1 LGSEDNGDS
10 EDNHNNNGAK
20 GQEEVVSNF
29 EDLNFVEQQ
38 VIINL
43 KSEDSE

>member
-1 LGSEDNGDS
+1 LGSEDNGDN
-10 EDNHNNNGAK
+10 EDNHNNNGGK